1 MNIEDLVHI
10 LQSILTCMKKIL
22 YYRNG
27 NSIDGVLRK
36 LYTYD
41 FEKGGIILI
50 GVLHRVDFK
59 L

>member
-1 MNIEDLVHI
+1 MHEENLG
-10 LQSILTCMKKIL
+10 
-22 YYRNG
+22 RNG

-50 GVLHRVDFK
+50 GVLHQVDFK